1 MIIQLYL
8 RKLFAPTSQDIHNIH
23 IGFWAAVFSI
33 LTVGLTAT
41 AGALTVAA
49 PSPPI
54 IWFAPRNQPP
64 IPAPDFLKLFQQPA
78 LWSQAASRVKIFK
91 LYPQFVHSG
100 SDADLKAVFAG
111 LKQLHL
117 DLAIEYGL
125 LDSTNPVLCGG
136 KSSIC
141 GQVEGFDGW
150 RLANALA
157 RIKALGGDLKY
168 VAMDEP
174 LWFGTVS
181 TEPGAPQAPLAA
193 IAQDIAVQVATV
205 HKFFPNAKVGDIEPF
220 PAAGEPANWNQ
231 QILEWA
237 NAYKAAVGTPLAFF
251 HADVA
256 WHGTGWSGQL
266 NELHG
271 LLHAQAVPFG
281 MIYDGNY
288 SDSAIQWTTFAEHIF
303 SSVETNPNAV
313 PDHAILQSWH
323 PQPLYALPET
333 QPGTMTNL
341 VDRYAAS
348 ESIMTGAGTSLGFK
362 GTLTSKGA
370 PVGGAQISAY
380 AIDDGTLNITTTASI
395 QSKVPPDA
403 FVAVIA
409 LRINTECNCNAP
421 ANVLLGAAKYSD
433 DTSHAIVLRQLT
445 SASQRIVVPAGQTMS
460 LNSTPIPVTPGDA
473 LTFSVPMQVPFSSA
487 NSGYVALAFLTKD
500 GTEISRLEL
509 PFHPA
514 QRLIGIAT
522 TDMKGQFAIS
532 AKTTSLASFTFAGNA
547 KLRMSSIIWPS
558 NPRSGTALRSAGQP
572 PGRVGFK

>member
-1 MIIQLYL
+1 MIVWLSL
-8 RKLFAPTSQDIHNIH
+8 RKLFAATSWDIQNIHN
-23 IGFWAAVFSI
+23 GFWAAVFAI

-41 AGALTVAA
+41 AGAATVAA
-49 PSPPI
+49 PGLPI

-91 LYPQFVHSG
+91 LYPQFVHSAP
-100 SDADLKAVFAG
+100 DADLKAVFAG

-125 LDSTNPVLCGG
+125 LDPADPLLCGG

-150 RLANALA
+150 RLAYALA
-157 RIKALGGDLKY
+157 RIKTLGGDVKY

-174 LWFGTVS
+174 LWFGTAS
-181 TEPGAPQAPLAA
+181 TQSGAPQASLAA
-193 IAQDIAVQVATV
+193 IVQDIAVHVATV

-220 PAAGEPANWNQ
+220 PSAGQPANWNK

-256 WHGTGWSGQL
+256 WHGTSWSGQL
-266 NELHG
+266 KELHA
-271 LLHAQAVPFG
+271 LLRAQDVPFG
-281 MIYDGNY
+281 MIYDGDYNN
-288 SDSAIQWTTFAEHIF
+288 SAIQWTTVAEHMF
-303 SSVETNPNAV
+303 SSVETDPNAA
-313 PDHAILQSWH
+313 PDHAILQSWD

-333 QPGTMTNL
+333 LPGTMTNL
-341 VDRYAAS
+341 VDRYAAA
-348 ESIMTGAGTSLGFK
+348 ESIITVAATSSGFM

-370 PVGGAQISAY
+370 PVGGAKISAY

-403 FVAVIA
+403 SAAVIA

-421 ANVLLGAAKYSD
+421 ANILLGPAKYSD
-433 DTSHAIVLRQLT
+433 DTSHATVLRQLT
-445 SASQRIVVPAGQTMS
+445 AASQRIVVPAGQTMS
-460 LNSTPIPVTPGDA
+460 FNSTPPIPVTPGDA

-487 NSGYVALAFLTKD
+487 NSGYVALEFLTKD
-500 GTEISRLEL
+500 GTGISRLEL
-509 PFHPA
+509 PFNPG
-514 QRLIGIAT
+514 QRLIGTTT
-522 TDMKGQFAIS
+522 TDMKGQFQFATY

-547 KLRMSSIIWPS
+547 KLRMSSIVWPS
-558 NPRSGTALRSAGQP
+558 NAPDLLDNIGP
-572 PGRVGFK
+572 FDVPD